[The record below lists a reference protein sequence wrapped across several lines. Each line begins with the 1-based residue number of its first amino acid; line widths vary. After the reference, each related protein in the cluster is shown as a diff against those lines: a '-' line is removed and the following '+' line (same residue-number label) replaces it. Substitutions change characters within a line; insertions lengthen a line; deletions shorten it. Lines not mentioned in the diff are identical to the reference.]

1 MFENVYCIL
10 YYGRYMSV
18 DLRQVLDEEL
28 NIETEEL
35 ISDSALARMY
45 KKAVHWYRKYR
56 LFPRTNTYNYSIE
69 SGDYVPDILM
79 DQVVTIDGKTGK
91 LSEFVD
97 TKTRYF
103 NGTKTIVVTIALNAN
118 NAYLAGLPEELE
130 NLFVSYCKIAIGQ
143 RLKFSKY
150 PSQPIEL
157 DGPALFE
164 EGTAGAK
171 QWEDFIMIN
180 RDCDPEN
187 ITDLRAEA
195 YTGIPKMY
203 FSRGTTLWR

>member
-1 MFENVYCIL
+1 MAV
-10 YYGRYMSV
+10 S
-18 DLRQVLDEEL
+18 LRDVLDEEL

-35 ISDSALARMY
+35 ITDAVIKRMY
-45 KKAVHWYRKYR
+45 NKALHWYRKYR

-69 SGDYVPDILM
+69 SGEYVPDVIM

-97 TKTRYF
+97 TKTRVF
-103 NGTKTIVVTIALNAN
+103 NGTGTITVTIALNAN

-130 NLFVSYCKIAIGQ
+130 NLFVSHCKVVIGQ

-157 DGPALFE
+157 DGPGMFA
-164 EGTAGAK
+164 EGTEGVEYWK
-171 QWEDFIMIN
+171 NFIMIN

-187 ITDLRAEA
+187 ITDLRNEA
-195 YTGIPKMY
+195 YTGIPKPY
-203 FSRGTTLWR
+203 FFSGTRVW